1 MNNEI
6 IINEQINQN
15 NQILINNS
23 QNNINNK
30 KIIKMKI
37 KF

>member
-23 QNNINNK
+23 QNNINNN

>member
-6 IINEQINQN
+6 IINEPINQN
-15 NQILINNS
+15 NQIPINNS

>member
-30 KIIKMKI
+30 KIIKIKI

>member
-23 QNNINNK
+23 QNNINNE
-30 KIIKMKI
+30 KIIKMII

>member
-23 QNNINNK
+23 QNNINNE